1 MRRVIHNMFR
11 SVFIVENGQG
21 VTYVQNNVR
30 MILSLISIMR
40 TLRIDFYV
48 ETLASRLGNSTS
60 TIKIID
66 LI

>member
-1 MRRVIHNMFR
+1 MFR

>member
-1 MRRVIHNMFR
+1 MRA
-11 SVFIVENGQG
+11 
-21 VTYVQNNVR
+21 
-30 MILSLISIMR
+30 
-40 TLRIDFYV
+40 LRIDFYV

>member
-1 MRRVIHNMFR
+1 MFR

-21 VTYVQNNVR
+21 VTYVQNNVC

-40 TLRIDFYV
+40 ALRIDFYV